1 MISNYL
7 KCRFS
12 HKDVAEKC
20 AELEQEQSSPGGLL
34 QMQKLK
40 TKAGKELLTWV
51 HRRRM
56 LSLSQMHLTACYW
69 RSMLIILHPMAQ
81 RKMIT
86 NIACLNI

>member
-40 TKAGKELLTWV
+40 TKAGKELLTW
-51 HRRRM
+51 
-56 LSLSQMHLTACYW
+56 
-69 RSMLIILHPMAQ
+69 
-81 RKMIT
+81 
-86 NIACLNI
+86 